1 MAASSVLPV
10 QKTASNV
17 IAHINNKSR
26 PHASFISLLFI
37 SRSQRDST
45 QDRCGSSSRLRQV
58 GASRWKSI
66 MSTTIIT
73 IITTT
78 ITPTLSRLVYL
89 QMRRKTMSLILNL
102 DALSPEAQARFT
114 TIQSDKDDHQDG
126 PPRKKARASGCPA
139 RPKSQGESQH
149 HSAVAQQ
156 SDNMTVIDQAR
167 IIYVDGNFRVVNCDP
182 AGPQVNIRWRVPGQR
197 NVWLLRIPL
206 SSMERSFGRIL
217 GLLRP
222 EAPGDMPVFHT
233 YAATPDDET
242 VSMIISSSGKHTHNR
257 FERGGGIAVPNGPGF
272 VSTLGRL
279 MGFEV
284 LGG

>member
-1 MAASSVLPV
+1 MEEHHVYHHHHHHYHYHYTYPFPPGLPPNAPQNYEPVNQEAAG
-10 QKTASNV
+10 
-17 IAHINNKSR
+17 HNNEE
-26 PHASFISLLFI
+26 PWA
-37 SRSQRDST
+37 
-45 QDRCGSSSRLRQV
+45 
-58 GASRWKSI
+58 
-66 MSTTIIT
+66 
-73 IITTT
+73 
-78 ITPTLSRLVYL
+78 
-89 QMRRKTMSLILNL
+89 
-102 DALSPEAQARFT
+102 E
-114 TIQSDKDDHQDG
+114 DDDEEEEHNG

-217 GLLRP
+217 DLLRP